1 MAALA
6 SVAYAAWRQY
16 QQRPG
21 SERPRGWWRRTGVG
35 PRPMIA
41 ALERLRAAQPAA
53 LPDALGAFGIAGG
66 GRLRWFST
74 HPSLEERIDA
84 LRRLA

>member
-1 MAALA
+1 
-6 SVAYAAWRQY
+6 
-16 QQRPG
+16 
-21 SERPRGWWRRTGVG
+21 
-35 PRPMIA
+35 MIA